1 MNKIRL
7 IFQGVSEI
15 IGGPDLGLILLTDQM
30 KERQITI
37 VCDKHLEYQLGL
49 RMEKKIPTTN
59 YLPEVMASV
68 LKIQGGMRFEILI
81 SDVIDGEYRC
91 MLVNETTFETI
102 PMRVSDAILFAYV
115 SNTPIYIEYG
125 LMMRQSVRYMANPRG
140 MSIPIN
146 ALSGDMLSHALEKAV
161 EDENY
166 ELASSIRDEIAK
178 RKHEES
184 KHKGNGDKEKLS
196 EEK

>member
-125 LMMRQSVRYMANPRG
+125 LMMRQSVRYMANPHG

-161 EDENY
+161 ETENY
-166 ELASSIRDEIAK
+166 ELASSIRDEMAK
-178 RKHEES
+178 RKHDESGRENDEE
-184 KHKGNGDKEKLS
+184 KEKPS
-196 EEK
+196 EDK